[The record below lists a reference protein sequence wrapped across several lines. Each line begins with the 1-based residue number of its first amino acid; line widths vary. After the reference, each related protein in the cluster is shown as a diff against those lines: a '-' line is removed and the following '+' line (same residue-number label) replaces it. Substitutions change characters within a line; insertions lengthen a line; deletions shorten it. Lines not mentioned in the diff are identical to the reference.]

1 MPETAASSARLLPMS
16 GYYFEMHSDAVW
28 ES

>member
-1 MPETAASSARLLPMS
+1 MPEIAASSARPSPMS
-16 GYYFEMHSDAVW
+16 AYYFEMHSDAAW